1 MAFYVTS
8 RSQIDSSRTRDA
20 YAPRTIWLLGRP
32 QIGRSMA
39 LIDPDGQSVITS
51 RIQRILHGAAALYV
65 QTRNSTYELEQA
77 RFAEDS

>member
-8 RSQIDSSRTRDA
+8 RSQPDSPKRSA
-20 YAPRTIWLLGRP
+20 FAPRTLWLLGHP

-39 LIDPDGQSVITS
+39 LIAPEGHSLITS
-51 RIQRILHGAAALYV
+51 RIERILESAAHSLYV

-77 RFAEDS
+77 PIVGES